1 MNIAYVTV
9 QDSTNIRSFSGTG
22 YYVPKSL
29 ERQGANI
36 YYIGN
41 LKTRPRIR
49 EKIREVYHK
58 YLTRKKYWFNRNPDV
73 IRNYAHQVQQALD
86 ALPVEID
93 VLVSTSSIPLALFDS
108 DIPVVLWCDAVFEDI
123 IDFYPEF
130 TNMTTETIALGHK
143 MEKSALERC
152 TVAVYSSQWAA
163 ESAVNYY
170 QIPREKVQVITY
182 GANIETEWNEQ
193 QVYEWIEEKSFDICK
208 LLFVGVHWERK
219 GGDIAL
225 ETAKKLNE
233 QGLNTELHVLGSTP
247 PADIDLPS
255 YVKVH
260 GFVSKETPEGQRF
273 IHNLMK
279 GAHFLILPT
288 RADCTPIVY
297 AEFNAYGI
305 PVLTTKVGG
314 ITSLIREDVNGCT
327 FALEDSGEAYADYIL
342 ELFGRNGDYVK
353 MAHTSYRE
361 YNERLN
367 WKHSGEM
374 MMALLEQVAK
384 KELAL

>member
-1 MNIAYVTV
+1 MNIAFVSV

-49 EKIREVYHK
+49 EKVREVYHK
-58 YLTRKKYWFNRNPDV
+58 YLTGKKYWFNRNPDV
-73 IRNYAHQVQQALD
+73 IKNYARQVQQALD

-108 DIPVVLWCDAVFEDI
+108 EIPVVLWCDTNFRDI

-130 TNMTTETIALGHK
+130 TNMTAETLAFGHK
-143 MEKSALERC
+143 MEKIALERC
-152 TVAVYSSQWAA
+152 AVAVYSSQWAA
-163 ESAVNYY
+163 ESAINYY

-182 GANIETEWNEQ
+182 GANIETDWDEQ
-193 QVYEWIEEKSFDICK
+193 QVHEWVEEKSFDTCN
-208 LLFVGVHWERK
+208 LLFVGVDWERK

-225 ETAKKLNE
+225 ETAKRLYE
-233 QGLNTELHVLGSTP
+233 HGLNTELHVLGSSP
-247 PADIDLPS
+247 PAEIDLPD

-260 GFVSKETPEGQRF
+260 GFVSKETLEGQRF
-273 IHNLMK
+273 IHDKMK

-305 PVLTTKVGG
+305 PVLTTDVGG
-314 ITSLIREDVNGCT
+314 ITSLIREDMNGRT
-327 FALEDSGEAYADYIL
+327 FPLEARGQAYADYIL
-342 ELFGRNGDYVK
+342 ELFSRNGDYVK

-361 YNERLN
+361 YRDRLN
-367 WKHSGEM
+367 WHHSGEL
-374 MMALLEQVAK
+374 MMAVLEQVAQK
-384 KELAL
+384 DLAL